1 MMILTSFSLLI
12 PAFSLLRTPRFL
24 TVTLRHSE
32 IAPLPMYCYIP
43 KLRYR
48 VLAPEIF
55 GAGPLDS

>member
-1 MMILTSFSLLI
+1 MMILTSFSLLS

-32 IAPLPMYCYIP
+32 IAPLPMYYYIP

-55 GAGPLDS
+55 GAGPLD